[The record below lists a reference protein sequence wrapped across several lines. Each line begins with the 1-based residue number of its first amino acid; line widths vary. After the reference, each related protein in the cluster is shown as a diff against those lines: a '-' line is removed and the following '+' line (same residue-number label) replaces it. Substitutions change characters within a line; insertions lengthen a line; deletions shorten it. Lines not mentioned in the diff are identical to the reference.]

1 MKKQTIRQVM
11 EQATKHA
18 KQLKQAFDA
27 KFLALIMF
35 IFTYTTSLTLTGCSP
50 KMYENVVFGV
60 KGSTIFVYDPAT
72 GARKAII
79 CSKKSDA
86 HPNLQKDL
94 QWFQQ
99 GDVIK
104 FFPADEKSYELDRVF
119 NLQDLKAFEYPVDTM
134 RNRDQKAQEAAL
146 EVKAGINTVVT
157 DTLQNVR

>member
-1 MKKQTIRQVM
+1 MKKQTIKQVI
-11 EQATKHA
+11 EQATKQV

-35 IFTYTTSLTLTGCSP
+35 IFTYTTSLTLTGCAP
-50 KMYENVVFGV
+50 KMYENVVFAV
-60 KGSTIFVYDPAT
+60 KGNTIFSTDPST
-72 GARKAII
+72 GARRAII
-79 CSKKSDA
+79 CGKKLDA
-86 HPNLQKDL
+86 YPNLPKDL

-104 FFPADEKSYELDRVF
+104 FFPTSAKSYELDRVF

-146 EVKAGINTVVT
+146 EVKAGVHNVVT